1 MCSHEGWAE
10 VLPSEW
16 LWINWNVQ
24 NFIYPSWSCLV
35 PSEGPWPVRHLKH
48 TINFVVIK
56 WDLDWELAEERFS
69 SSSSPW
75 NIIMGRSI
83 CVQQLAWAI
92 PQLEKDWH
100 NSTPSWLLLVV
111 KVKSEWVCACGGAGW
126 LLEGSA
132 VPICFVEKSALGC
145 SSAWSGCI
153 AKGKSLSLF
162 TLCRDQ
168 QWF

>member
-16 LWINWNVQ
+16 LWINSNVQ

-111 KVKSEWVCACGGAGW
+111 KVKSEWVRACGGAGW
-126 LLEGSA
+126 LLERSA